1 MTWIEYHRQ
10 SEGFASEAEI
20 AVRSRQHSRALQLYA
35 KAAQAEETALQY
47 VEPSKQRTYGIT
59 AVSAVSLYFKASQYD
74 LARNFAYRCLGSG
87 RLPAFA
93 IQQIDELLDSIKIE
107 QAGVGLNG
115 ARILLSLAGGDLIP
129 GGAPLDLVIA
139 KAQKMK
145 ALLYRTTEYL
155 KKIPHRRRGE
165 PEKHIQDS
173 YRPWLLQAAPGSY
186 QFAVSLQ
193 EIKQLSFFDNY
204 GISSDEII
212 SRLFSIL
219 RTCAESPK
227 SEFSEVVDNHDYR
240 STFLKLTRDL
250 APTGKRFSRLA
261 IKYANADSPIVLT
274 PDIRIALNDVIRA
287 NSTPI
292 HVESAMEIHG
302 ILRALH
308 LDNDWIE
315 VREGMSNH
323 RIEKVRE
330 EVDDRIGPMVN
341 HPVIVHVIQASGALR
356 FVDIEPDE

>member
-165 PEKHIQDS
+165 PENTSRTHTGLG
-173 YRPWLLQAAPGSY
+173 YFRPLQAAIN
-186 QFAVSLQ
+186 SLFLY
-193 EIKQLSFFDNY
+193 KK
-204 GISSDEII
+204 SSN
-212 SRLFSIL
+212 S
-219 RTCAESPK
+219 
-227 SEFSEVVDNHDYR
+227 V
-240 STFLKLTRDL
+240 FLIMTVL
-250 APTGKRFSRLA
+250 APMKSSVGSSVSYEPAPNLQ
-261 IKYANADSPIVLT
+261 
-274 PDIRIALNDVIRA
+274 RA
-287 NSTPI
+287 NSQK
-292 HVESAMEIHG
+292 S
-302 ILRALH
+302 
-308 LDNDWIE
+308 
-315 VREGMSNH
+315 
-323 RIEKVRE
+323 
-330 EVDDRIGPMVN
+330 
-341 HPVIVHVIQASGALR
+341 
-356 FVDIEPDE
+356 